1 MNKIIPRNLGCL
13 RDTKDVRD
21 RQYVDVMG
29 AMPPDMPSFE
39 VGYDVEER
47 FGALKDHPQGGAYNC
62 VGEGSS
68 QDINMSIKIVTG
80 KNVVTSPRDIYSQ
93 IFLPNGGSS
102 PREAYR
108 LLKNIGVCED
118 RFLPTRPDGQ
128 YLTEQFARKRDDLLA
143 KPVYWKI
150 DSYYSI
156 LSNNIAALTQAI
168 FTNNG
173 CGGAYF
179 PRNGQMGHFIFF
191 RGYGI
196 RNGRYALKYR
206 DSYEPFAK
214 WICRDGNNN
223 YYLQDGTPI
232 DLAGIWTAFPHKDWP
247 IYKKKE
253 VREEMLRAVWCAY
266 PDLRAAFPP
275 PKFYSPQN
283 PNYSRADW
291 ARDHYDE
298 FIERFEKIIP
308 YPQRSF
314 IDSIKMIW
322 KNFTKNLFG

>member
-1 MNKIIPRNLGCL
+1 MSKIIPQNLGCL
-13 RDTKDVRD
+13 RDFKDSRD

-29 AMPPDMPSFE
+29 AAPPDMPDFAT
-39 VGYDVEER
+39 GYDVEER
-47 FGALKDHPQGGAYNC
+47 FGALEDHSQDGALNC

-68 QDINMSIKIVTG
+68 QDINMSIRIVVNR
-80 KNVVTSPRDIYSQ
+80 NVITSPRDIYSQ
-93 IFLPNGGSS
+93 IFLPSGGSS

-108 LLKNIGVCED
+108 LLKNKGVCED
-118 RFLPTRPDGQ
+118 RFLPTRPNGQ
-128 YLTEQFARKRDDLLA
+128 YLTEQFARKRDDLLPN
-143 KPVYWKI
+143 PVYWKI

-156 LSNNIAALTQAI
+156 SSKNIVALSQAI
-168 FTNNG
+168 FANNG

-179 PRNGQMGHFIFF
+179 PLSGQMGHFIFF

-196 RNGRYALKYR
+196 YNGKQALKYR
-206 DSYEPFAK
+206 DSYEPYTK
-214 WICRDGNNN
+214 WITKNSYGN

-232 DLAGIWTAFPHKDWP
+232 DLAGIWTAFPRENWP
-247 IYKKKE
+247 KYKKKE
-253 VREEMLRAVWCAY
+253 VREEMLRAVWRAY
-266 PDLRAAFPP
+266 PDLQAAFPS

-308 YPQRSF
+308 CPQRGIIS
-314 IDSIKMIW
+314 SIKMVW
-322 KNFTKNLFG
+322 TNFTKKLLG